1 MTGIYNI
8 FSLRTFDVCLSC
20 ISCLSVYIK
29 SLIMIS
35 IYTWEL
41 TLRRISLISFSPFLL
56 TTVVKLEQDRDI

>member
-41 TLRRISLISFSPFLL
+41 ADIEKDIPNLIFPTFTYHSRK
-56 TTVVKLEQDRDI
+56 T